1 MPLNEKGKKIL
12 NSMKKQYGTKKGES
26 VFYAM
31 ENSGKLRKVLKARGG
46 KDASQADF
54 GGGTPGPGD
63 TGGEG
68 GYTQKSTNQFGAVGS
83 SPTSTGGPNVPQ
95 ARTGPAKL
103 PVIGPF
109 TYAFNKVSKSLYNK
123 KNLEEQKKEDVL
135 GGEMLTTAPKQT
147 QQATIGGN
155 DNNRSGLCP
164 DGTNPPCKTPA
175 TQYVAPKQT
184 SNFLQGFK
192 SYDEGGEI
200 VISSNV
206 DKDLL

>member
-1 MPLNEKGKKIL
+1 MRRR
-12 NSMKKQYGTKKGES
+12 
-26 VFYAM
+26 
-31 ENSGKLRKVLKARGG
+31 KLKVLKAKGG
-46 KDASQADF
+46 ADASKADF
-54 GGGTPGPGD
+54 GVSNPSPGD

-109 TYAFNKVSKSLYNK
+109 TFLANKFLESRYNK
-123 KNLEEQKKEDVL
+123 KNLEEQRKEDVL

-147 QQATIGGN
+147 QQATIPSGN
-155 DNNRSGLCP
+155 DNNRQLCP
-164 DGTNPPCKTPA
+164 DGTYPPCKTPQ
-175 TQYVAPKQT
+175 TQT
-184 SNFLQGFK
+184 FS
-192 SYDEGGEI
+192 DGGEI
-200 VISSNV
+200 IISSNV